1 MSEGGGYNPFL
12 EAEKEKGRPSV
23 IYDYCRKA
31 LEQGHEECIWICMK
45 RGGKWIAQDIK
56 LEESSFPIRV
66 DELRKIFSWWKRY
79 SFYSA
84 VGVKEVMIRF
94 MSYDST
100 KNKITVVVTDF
111 NYDELQN
118 GIVESIE
125 HALESGFEPGTCGVD
140 IRGESACEKVAG
152 TFCLNTKDNGFEC

>member
-1 MSEGGGYNPFL
+1 
-12 EAEKEKGRPSV
+12 
-23 IYDYCRKA
+23 
-31 LEQGHEECIWICMK
+31 
-45 RGGKWIAQDIK
+45 
-56 LEESSFPIRV
+56 
-66 DELRKIFSWWKRY
+66 
-79 SFYSA
+79 
-84 VGVKEVMIRF
+84 

-152 TFCLNTKDNGFEC
+152 TFCLNTKDNGFDSPFCAAQHIRELSLRRSNYHFLPSLLGFYWQNGIEIKAVEFLRNSSHVTNYKSIIQFLLPKAFLN